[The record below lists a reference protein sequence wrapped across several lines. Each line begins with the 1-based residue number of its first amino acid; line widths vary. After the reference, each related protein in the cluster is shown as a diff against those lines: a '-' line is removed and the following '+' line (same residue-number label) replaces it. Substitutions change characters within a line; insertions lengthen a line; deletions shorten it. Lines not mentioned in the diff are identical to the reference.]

1 MPELPEVETAR
12 RGIAPHLVGR
22 RVVGVTVRDRRLR
35 WPVPAGLERDVRGQT
50 VATVDRRGKY
60 LLLRTG
66 AGTLILHLGMSGS
79 LRVVDEDTPPGPHD
93 HVDLVLEG
101 GRALRLTDPR
111 RFGCLLWTRDD
122 PRRHPLLAGLGPEPF
137 DLAFSAEYLYRES
150 RGRRAPVKAFLM
162 DGRVVTGVGNIYAS
176 ESLFLAGIHPGR
188 PAGRVGLARYR
199 RLAESVR
206 TVLADAINA
215 GGTTLRDFVG
225 VDGNPGYFA
234 QHLRVYERA
243 GEPCEVCGHSLRRRV
258 IGQRASYFCPRC
270 QR

>member
-12 RGIAPHLVGR
+12 RGIAPYLVGR
-22 RVVGVTVRDRRLR
+22 RIAGLTVRDRRLR
-35 WPVPAGLERDVRGQT
+35 WPVPAGLELEVRGQT
-50 VATVDRRGKY
+50 VEAVDRRGKY

-79 LRVVDEDTPPGPHD
+79 LRVVDEATPAGPHD

-101 GRALRLTDPR
+101 GQALRLTDPR
-111 RFGCLLWTRDD
+111 RFGCVLWTRED
-122 PRRHPLLAGLGPEPF
+122 PGQHPLLVGLGPEPF
-137 DLAFSAEYLYRES
+137 EPSFSGPYLYRLS

-162 DGRVVTGVGNIYAS
+162 DGHVVTGVGNIYAS
-176 ESLFLAGIHPGR
+176 ESLFLAGVHPAR
-188 PAGRVGLARYR
+188 PAGRVGPARYG

-206 TVLADAINA
+206 TVLAEAIEA

-234 QHLRVYERA
+234 QHLRVYEREGA
-243 GEPCEVCGHSLRRRV
+243 PCEVCGHSLRRRV